1 MATVQQYRLPNGR
14 VIPIT
19 NMPSDMTQT
28 RLKELLTRNGK
39 ATAEDFIA
47 AAPESSDLTYN
58 PTPRRG
64 VGATGQGVDVGQFL
78 QENMDIPAGIAGAVA
93 GAKLAAPTLN
103 PWLVGAAAIG
113 GGAVGT
119 FSGSLASDALTGED
133 LQYVEAV
140 EKAAVGIGL
149 DIATLG
155 AAWAIKGGYAMAKKA
170 LGHTPEETAELILK
184 QAREGMEAGSRESLQ
199 ASQNILTGRNA
210 SFSRSQT
217 GQANAL
223 EIISE
228 KLGASGMVSQKTTLD
243 EVAQVNMAVRDALD
257 DVINKVPMR
266 GEASPREVGEAM
278 YDTINAGRLALSDA
292 YGESLG
298 VIKETLSN
306 KVVNTTPIKKKLSA
320 YLNANRVETSGV
332 RTVES
337 KSKTPYSYL
346 VKPKTEV
353 ISKSESSLDLAT
365 TKFINEK
372 MTGLLQ
378 LPNMKAT
385 DVLEVDRMLS
395 AEIRKFGDV
404 NSDLY
409 NTTAQREL
417 GDVVD
422 ILKDSFINT
431 IKQADTKAAAD
442 YAVLKTNYKNSRENL
457 LPTINKNVIKR
468 AVDNDYEA
476 LGNMLISQSNTSKV
490 REFMKSI
497 DESYKQLGRLEGLPS
512 DIPYATAAE
521 AKEIIKQG
529 YLKTV
534 FDNVNLDTF
543 DISKYRGLAAKYN
556 RPANADMLRTITG
569 SDYPRVK
576 QLMNLMSEASK
587 NPDGNFGTLFLRS
600 KEYSAVQGAV
610 QGLVYGTAG
619 AAGMA
624 AGGVLGSVVG
634 LAAVLTAPVFLA
646 KAAFNPKVVNKMLA
660 FDKAVFKTD
669 SAKEKAMAV
678 IIDDLVRGMGEYE
691 AAKFRQDIQKEVD
704 NKQQQ

>member
-1 MATVQQYRLPNGR
+1 
-14 VIPIT
+14 
-19 NMPSDMTQT
+19 MPSDMTQT
-28 RLKELLTRNGK
+28 RLQELLTRNGK
-39 ATAEDFIA
+39 ATPEDFIA
-47 AAPESSDLTYN
+47 PAIAPINPEYN

-78 QENMDIPAGIAGAVA
+78 KENVDIPAGIAGAVA

-103 PWLVGAAAIG
+103 PWLVGAAAVG

-133 LQYVEAV
+133 LQYQEAV
-140 EKAAVGIGL
+140 EKAAIGIGL
-149 DIATLG
+149 DIGTLG
-155 AAWAIKGGYAMAKKA
+155 AARLIKGGYALSKKA

-199 ASQNILTGRNA
+199 ATQNILTGRNA
-210 SFSRSQT
+210 SLSRSQT
-217 GQANAL
+217 GQANAF
-223 EIISE
+223 EVMAE
-228 KLGASGMVSQKTTLD
+228 KLGQSGILSEKANL
-243 EVAQVNMAVRDALD
+243 EKVANVNTAIRGALD

-306 KVVNTTPIKKKLSA
+306 KVVNTTPIKKKLSE
-320 YLNANRVETSGV
+320 YLNANRVKTSDV
-332 RTVES
+332 RTVAPKGDS
-337 KSKTPYSYL
+337 PYSYL
-346 VKPKTEV
+346 AKPKTEV
-353 ISKSESSLDLAT
+353 ISKSESSLDPAT

-372 MTGLLQ
+372 MKGLLE

-409 NTTAQREL
+409 NTTAQKEL

-431 IKQADTKAAAD
+431 IKQADTKAAGD
-442 YAVLKTNYKNSRENL
+442 YAVLKTNYKNARENL
-457 LPTINKNVIKR
+457 LPTINKNVIKK
-468 AVDNDYEA
+468 AVNDDYEA
-476 LGNMLISQSNTSKV
+476 LGKMLISQSNTSKV

-529 YLKTV
+529 YLKNI
-534 FDNVNLDTF
+534 FKN
-543 DISKYRGLAAKYN
+543 ISSDEFNISDYQNLAAKYST
-556 RPANADMLRTITG
+556 PANADMLRTITG

-576 QLMNLMSEASK
+576 QLMNAMSEASK
-587 NPDGNFGTLFLRS
+587 NPDGNLGTLYLRG
-600 KEYSAVQGAV
+600 KEFAGVGEVLKGATTV
-610 QGLVYGTAG
+610 AG
-619 AAGMA
+619 YAT
-624 AGGVLGSVVG
+624 GGVLGAGVSLG
-634 LAAVLTAPVFLA
+634 AILTAPVFLA

-660 FDKAVFKTD
+660 FDKATFKTD

-704 NKQQQ
+704 NKQQ

>member
-1 MATVQQYRLPNGR
+1 MAEAQQLKLPSGKI
-14 VIPIT
+14 IPMV
-19 NMPSDMTQT
+19 NLPSDMTKA
-28 RLKELLTRNGK
+28 RLQELLLRNK
-39 ATAEDFIA
+39 LAVAEDFVVA
-47 AAPESSDLTYN
+47 STESSGLPYN

-140 EKAAVGIGL
+140 EKAAIGIGL

-155 AAWAIKGGYAMAKKA
+155 AARLLKGGYALSKKA

-184 QAREGMEAGSRESLQ
+184 QAKEGMEAGSRESLQ
-199 ASQNILTGRNA
+199 ATQNILTGRNA
-210 SFSRSQT
+210 SLSRSQT
-217 GQANAL
+217 GQATAL
-223 EIISE
+223 EVMAE
-228 KLGASGMVSQKTTLD
+228 KLGQSGILSEKANL
-243 EVAQVNMAVRDALD
+243 EKVANVNTAIREALD

-306 KVVNTTPIKKKLSA
+306 KVVNTTPIKKRLSA
-320 YLNANRVETSGV
+320 YLNAHLVETSDV
-332 RTVES
+332 RAVGS
-337 KSKTPYSYL
+337 KSKSPYSYL

-353 ISKSESSLDLAT
+353 ISKSESSLDPAT

-372 MTGLLQ
+372 MKGLLQ

-409 NTTAQREL
+409 NTTAQKEL

-431 IKQADTKAAAD
+431 IKQADTKAAGD
-442 YAVLKTNYKNSRENL
+442 YAVLKTNYKNARENL
-457 LPTINKNVIKR
+457 LPTINKNVIKK
-468 AVDNDYEA
+468 AVDDDYEA
-476 LGNMLISQSNTSKV
+476 LGKMLISQSNTSKV

-521 AKEIIKQG
+521 AKDIIKQG
-529 YLKTV
+529 YLKNI
-534 FDNVNLDTF
+534 FDDLSLETF
-543 DISKYRGLAAKYN
+543 DISKYKNLAAKYN

-576 QLMNLMSEASK
+576 QLMNAMSEASK
-587 NPDGNFGTLFLRS
+587 NPDGNLGTLFLRG
-600 KEYSAVQGAV
+600 KEYGAATEALKGAV
-610 QGLVYGTAG
+610 TVAGYATGGVIG
-619 AAGMA
+619 AA
-624 AGGVLGSVVG
+624 VTLG
-634 LAAVLTAPVFLA
+634 AILTAPVFLA
-646 KAAFNPKVVNKMLA
+646 KAAFNPKVVNKLLA
-660 FDKAVFKTD
+660 FDKATFKTD

-704 NKQQQ
+704 NKQQ

>member
-1 MATVQQYRLPNGR
+1 MATVQQLRLPNGR
-14 VIPIT
+14 VISVT

-28 RLKELLTRNGK
+28 RLQELLTRNGK
-39 ATAEDFIA
+39 ATPEDFIA
-47 AAPESSDLTYN
+47 PAIAPTNPEYN

-78 QENMDIPAGIAGAVA
+78 KENVDIPAGIAGAVA

-103 PWLVGAAAIG
+103 PWLVGAAAVG

-133 LQYVEAV
+133 LQYQEAV
-140 EKAAVGIGL
+140 EKAASGMGL

-155 AAWAIKGGYAMAKKA
+155 AARAIKGGYAMAKKS

-184 QAREGMEAGSRESLQ
+184 QAKEGMEAGSRESLQ
-199 ASQNILTGRNA
+199 ATQNILTARNA
-210 SFSRSQT
+210 SLSRSQT
-217 GQANAL
+217 GQANAF
-223 EIISE
+223 EVMAE
-228 KLGASGMVSQKTTLD
+228 KLGQSGILSEKANL
-243 EVAQVNMAVRDALD
+243 EKVANVNIAIREALD

-337 KSKTPYSYL
+337 KSKSPYSYL

-353 ISKSESSLDLAT
+353 ISKSESSLDRAT

-372 MTGLLQ
+372 MTGLLA

-404 NSDLY
+404 NSGLY
-409 NTTAQREL
+409 NTIAQKEL

-431 IKQADTKAAAD
+431 IKQADTAAAGD
-442 YAVLKTNYKNSRENL
+442 YAVLKTNYKNARENL
-457 LPTINKNVIKR
+457 LPTINKNVIKK
-468 AVDNDYEA
+468 AVDDDYVA
-476 LGNMLISQSNTSKV
+476 LGKMLTSQSNTSKV

-497 DESYKQLGRLEGLPS
+497 DESYKQLGRVEGLPS
-512 DIPYATAAE
+512 DIPYASAAE

-529 YLKTV
+529 YLKNI
-534 FDNVNLDTF
+534 FKN
-543 DISKYRGLAAKYN
+543 ISSAEFNISDYQNLAAKYST
-556 RPANADMLRTITG
+556 PANADMLKTITG
-569 SDYPRVK
+569 SDYLRVK
-576 QLMNLMSEASK
+576 QLMNGMSEASK
-587 NPDGNFGTLFLRS
+587 NPDGNLGTLFLRG
-600 KEYSAVQGAV
+600 KEYGAATEALKGAV
-610 QGLVYGTAG
+610 TVAGYATGGVIG
-619 AAGMA
+619 AA
-624 AGGVLGSVVG
+624 VTLG
-634 LAAVLTAPVFLA
+634 AILTAPVFLA

-660 FDKAVFKTD
+660 FDKATFKTD

-704 NKQQQ
+704 NKQQ

>member
-1 MATVQQYRLPNGR
+1 MAEAQQLRLPNGKI
-14 VIPIT
+14 IPMS
-19 NMPSDMTQT
+19 NLPSDMTKA
-28 RLKELLTRNGK
+28 RLQELLIRNNLAVAK
-39 ATAEDFIA
+39 DFVA
-47 AAPESSDLTYN
+47 PAPESSNLTYN

-93 GAKLAAPTLN
+93 GAKLAAPTFN
-103 PWLVGAAAIG
+103 PWLVGAAAVG

-119 FSGSLASDALTGED
+119 FSGSLVSDALTGED
-133 LQYVEAV
+133 LQYQEAV
-140 EKAAVGIGL
+140 EKAVIGMGL
-149 DIATLG
+149 DIGTLG
-155 AAWAIKGGYAMAKKA
+155 AARLLKSGYALSKKS

-199 ASQNILTGRNA
+199 ATQNILTARNA
-210 SFSRSQT
+210 SLSRSQT
-217 GQANAL
+217 GQANAF
-223 EIISE
+223 EVMAE
-228 KLGASGMVSQKTTLD
+228 KLGQSGILSEKANL
-243 EVAQVNMAVRDALD
+243 EKVANVNTAIREALD

-320 YLNANRVETSGV
+320 YLNANLVETSDV
-332 RTVES
+332 RAVGS
-337 KSKTPYSYL
+337 KSKSPYSYL

-353 ISKSESSLDLAT
+353 ISKSESSLDRAT

-372 MTGLLQ
+372 MKGLLE

-431 IKQADTKAAAD
+431 IKQADTKAAGD
-442 YAVLKTNYKNSRENL
+442 YAVLKTNYKNARENL
-457 LPTINKNVIKR
+457 LPTINKNVIKK
-468 AVDNDYEA
+468 AVDDDYEA
-476 LGNMLISQSNTSKV
+476 LGKMLISQSNTSKV
-490 REFMKSI
+490 KEFMKSI

-521 AKEIIKQG
+521 AKDIIKQG
-529 YLKTV
+529 YLKNI
-534 FDNVNLDTF
+534 FDDLSLETF
-543 DISKYRGLAAKYN
+543 DISKYKNLAAKYN

-576 QLMNLMSEASK
+576 QLMNAMSEASK
-587 NPDGNFGTLFLRS
+587 NPDGNLGTLFLRG
-600 KEYSAVQGAV
+600 KEYGAATEALKGAV
-610 QGLVYGTAG
+610 TVAGYATGGVIG
-619 AAGMA
+619 AA
-624 AGGVLGSVVG
+624 VTLG
-634 LAAVLTAPVFLA
+634 AILTAPVFLA

-660 FDKAVFKTD
+660 FDKATFKTD

-678 IIDDLVRGMGEYE
+678 ILDDLVRGMGEYE

-704 NKQQQ
+704 NKQQ

>member
-1 MATVQQYRLPNGR
+1 MAEAQQLKLPSGKI
-14 VIPIT
+14 IPMV
-19 NMPSDMTQT
+19 NLPSDMTKA
-28 RLKELLTRNGK
+28 RLQELLLRNK
-39 ATAEDFIA
+39 LATAEDFIA
-47 AAPESSDLTYN
+47 PAPESSDLTYN

-103 PWLVGAAAIG
+103 PWLVGAAAVG

-119 FSGSLASDALTGED
+119 FSGSLASDALSGED
-133 LQYVEAV
+133 LQYIEAV
-140 EKAAVGIGL
+140 EKAAIGIGL

-155 AAWAIKGGYAMAKKA
+155 AARLLKGGYALSKKA
-170 LGHTPEETAELILK
+170 LGHTPEETADLILK
-184 QAREGMEAGSRESLQ
+184 QAKEGMEAGSRESLQ
-199 ASQNILTGRNA
+199 ATQNILTGRNA
-210 SFSRSQT
+210 SLSRSQT
-217 GQANAL
+217 GQATAL
-223 EIISE
+223 EVMAE
-228 KLGASGMVSQKTTLD
+228 KLGQSGILSEKANL
-243 EVAQVNMAVRDALD
+243 EKVANVNTAIREALD

-292 YGESLG
+292 YGNSLG

-320 YLNANRVETSGV
+320 YLDANKVKTSDV
-332 RTVES
+332 RTVEP
-337 KSKTPYSYL
+337 KGGEPYSYL
-346 VKPKTEV
+346 IKPKTEV

-404 NSDLY
+404 NSGMY
-409 NTTAQREL
+409 NTIAQKEL

-422 ILKDSFINT
+422 ILKDSFVNT
-431 IKQADTKAAAD
+431 IKQADTKAAGD
-442 YAVLKTNYKNSRENL
+442 YAALKTNYKNARENL
-457 LPTINKNVIKR
+457 LPTINKNVIKK
-468 AVDNDYEA
+468 AVDEDYES
-476 LGNMLISQSNTSKV
+476 LGKMLTTQSNTSKV

-497 DESYKQLGRLEGLPS
+497 DEAYNQIGRLEGLPS

-529 YLKTV
+529 YLKNI
-534 FDNVNLDTF
+534 FDDVSLDTF
-543 DISKYRGLAAKYN
+543 DIGKYRNLAAKYN
-556 RPANADMLRTITG
+556 KPANADMLRTITG
-569 SDYPRVK
+569 ADYPRVK
-576 QLMNLMSEASK
+576 QLMNAMSEASK
-587 NPDGNFGTLFLRS
+587 NPDGNLGTLFLRG
-600 KEYSAVQGAV
+600 KEFTGVGEVLKGATTIGGYATGGFV
-610 QGLVYGTAG
+610 G
-619 AAGMA
+619 AA
-624 AGGVLGSVVG
+624 VSLG
-634 LAAVLTAPVFLA
+634 AILTAPVFLA
-646 KAAFNPKVVNKMLA
+646 KAAFNPKVVNKLLA
-660 FDKAVFKTD
+660 FDKATFKTD

-678 IIDDLVRGMGEYE
+678 IIDDLVKGMGEYE

-704 NKQQQ
+704 NKQQ

>member
-28 RLKELLTRNGK
+28 RLQELLTRNGK
-39 ATAEDFIA
+39 ATAEDFVV
-47 AAPESSDLTYN
+47 AAPESSDLPYT

-78 QENMDIPAGIAGAVA
+78 QENLDIPAGIAGAVT

-103 PWLVGAAAIG
+103 PWLIGAAAVG

-119 FSGSLASDALTGED
+119 FGGSLASDALSGED
-133 LQYVEAV
+133 LKYKEAV
-140 EKAAVGIGL
+140 EKAAIGIGL

-155 AAWAIKGGYAMAKKA
+155 AARLLKGGYVLSKKA
-170 LGHTPEETAELILK
+170 LGHTPEETAEMILK
-184 QAREGMEAGSRESLQ
+184 QAREGMAAGSRESLQ
-199 ASQNILTGRNA
+199 ATQNILTGRNA

-217 GQANAL
+217 GQASAL
-223 EIISE
+223 ESFAE
-228 KLGASGMVSQKTTLD
+228 KLGQSGMLSQKATLD
-243 EVAQVNMAVRDALD
+243 EVAQVNTAIRDSLD

-266 GEASPREVGEAM
+266 GEATPREIGEAM

-292 YGESLG
+292 YGNSLG
-298 VIKETLSN
+298 VIKENLSN
-306 KVVNTTPIKKKLSA
+306 KVVNTTPIKKKLSE
-320 YLNANRVETSGV
+320 YLDANRVETSDV
-332 RTVES
+332 RTV
-337 KSKTPYSYL
+337 KSKTTTPYSYL
-346 VKPKTEV
+346 EKPKTQV
-353 ISKSESSLDLAT
+353 ISKSESSLDDAT

-404 NSDLY
+404 NSGLY
-409 NTTAQREL
+409 NTTAQKEL

-431 IKQADTKAAAD
+431 IKQADTKAASD
-442 YAVLKTNYKNSRENL
+442 YAVLKTNYKNARENL
-457 LPTINKNVIKR
+457 LPTINKNVIKK
-468 AVDNDYEA
+468 AVDSDYES
-476 LGNMLISQSNTSKV
+476 LGKMLTAQSNTSKV

-497 DESYKQLGRLEGLPS
+497 DEAYKQIGRLEGLPS
-512 DIPYATAAE
+512 DIPYSTAAE
-521 AKEIIKQG
+521 AKEVIKQG
-529 YLKTV
+529 YLKNI
-534 FDNVNLDTF
+534 FDDVSLDTF
-543 DISKYRGLAAKYN
+543 DIGKYKNLAAKYN
-556 RPANADMLRTITG
+556 KPANADMLRTITG
-569 SDYPRVK
+569 ADYPRVK
-576 QLMNLMSEASK
+576 QLMNAMSEASK
-587 NPDGNFGTLFLRS
+587 NPDGNFGTLFLRG
-600 KEYSAVQGAV
+600 KEYSGLAGVVQGV
-610 QGLVYGTAG
+610 TG

-624 AGGVLGSVVG
+624 AGGVLGAAAA

-669 SAKEKAMAV
+669 TSREKAMTV
-678 IIDDLVRGMGEYE
+678 IIDDLVSGMDEYE
-691 AAKFRQDIQKEVD
+691 AAKFRQDIQNEVD
-704 NKQQQ
+704 NKQQ

>member
-1 MATVQQYRLPNGR
+1 MAEAQQLKLPSGKI
-14 VIPIT
+14 IPMV
-19 NMPSDMTQT
+19 NLPSDMTKA
-28 RLKELLTRNGK
+28 RLQELLLRNK
-39 ATAEDFIA
+39 LATAEDFIA
-47 AAPESSDLTYN
+47 PAPESSDLTYN

-103 PWLVGAAAIG
+103 PWLVGAAAVG

-119 FSGSLASDALTGED
+119 FSGSLASDALSGED
-133 LQYVEAV
+133 LQYIEAV
-140 EKAAVGIGL
+140 EKAAIGIGL

-155 AAWAIKGGYAMAKKA
+155 AARLLKGGYALSKKA
-170 LGHTPEETAELILK
+170 LGHTPEETADLILK
-184 QAREGMEAGSRESLQ
+184 QAKEGMEAGSRESLQ
-199 ASQNILTGRNA
+199 ATQNILTGRNA
-210 SFSRSQT
+210 SLSRSQT
-217 GQANAL
+217 GQATAL
-223 EIISE
+223 EVMAE
-228 KLGASGMVSQKTTLD
+228 KLGQSGILSEKANL
-243 EVAQVNMAVRDALD
+243 EKVANVNTAIREALD

-292 YGESLG
+292 YGNSLG

-320 YLNANRVETSGV
+320 YLDANKVKTSDV
-332 RTVES
+332 RTVEP
-337 KSKTPYSYL
+337 KGGKPYSYL
-346 VKPKTEV
+346 IKPKTEV
-353 ISKSESSLDLAT
+353 ISKSESSLDPAT

-404 NSDLY
+404 NSGMY
-409 NTTAQREL
+409 NTTAQKEL

-422 ILKDSFINT
+422 ILKDSFVNT
-431 IKQADTKAAAD
+431 IKQADTKAAGD
-442 YAVLKTNYKNSRENL
+442 YAALKTNYKNARENL
-457 LPTINKNVIKR
+457 LPTINKNVIKK
-468 AVDNDYEA
+468 AVDEDYES
-476 LGNMLISQSNTSKV
+476 LGKMLTTQSNTSKV

-497 DESYKQLGRLEGLPS
+497 DEAYNQIGRLEGLPS

-529 YLKTV
+529 YLKNI
-534 FDNVNLDTF
+534 FDDVSLDTF
-543 DISKYRGLAAKYN
+543 DIGKYRNLAAKYN
-556 RPANADMLRTITG
+556 KPANADMLRTITG
-569 SDYPRVK
+569 ADYPRVK
-576 QLMNLMSEASK
+576 QLMNAMSEASK
-587 NPDGNFGTLFLRS
+587 NPDGNLGTLFLRG
-600 KEYSAVQGAV
+600 KEFTGVGEVLKGATTIGGYATGGFV
-610 QGLVYGTAG
+610 G
-619 AAGMA
+619 AA
-624 AGGVLGSVVG
+624 VSLG
-634 LAAVLTAPVFLA
+634 AILTAPVFLA
-646 KAAFNPKVVNKMLA
+646 KAAFNPKVVNKLLA
-660 FDKAVFKTD
+660 FDKATFKTD

-678 IIDDLVRGMGEYE
+678 IIDDLVKGMGEYE

-704 NKQQQ
+704 NKQQ

>member
-1 MATVQQYRLPNGR
+1 MATVQQLRLPNGR
-14 VIPIT
+14 VISVT

-28 RLKELLTRNGK
+28 RLQELLTRNGK
-39 ATAEDFIA
+39 ATPEDFIA
-47 AAPESSDLTYN
+47 PAIAPTNPEYN

-78 QENMDIPAGIAGAVA
+78 KENVDIPAGIAGAVV

-103 PWLVGAAAIG
+103 PWLVGAAAVG

-119 FSGSLASDALTGED
+119 FSGSLASDALSGED
-133 LQYVEAV
+133 LQYQEAV
-140 EKAAVGIGL
+140 EKAAIGIGL

-155 AAWAIKGGYAMAKKA
+155 SVRLIKGGYALSKKA
-170 LGHTPEETAELILK
+170 LGHTPEETAEMILK
-184 QAREGMEAGSRESLQ
+184 QAKEGMEAGSRESLQ
-199 ASQNILTGRNA
+199 ATQNILTGRNA
-210 SFSRSQT
+210 SLSRSQT
-217 GQANAL
+217 GQANAF
-223 EIISE
+223 EVMAE
-228 KLGASGMVSQKTTLD
+228 KLGQSGILSEKANL
-243 EVAQVNMAVRDALD
+243 EKVANVNTAIRGALD

-320 YLNANRVETSGV
+320 YLNANRVKTTGV

-337 KSKTPYSYL
+337 KSGAPYSYL
-346 VKPKTEV
+346 LKPKTEV
-353 ISKSESSLDLAT
+353 ISKSESSLDPAT

-404 NSDLY
+404 NSGLY
-409 NTTAQREL
+409 NTTAQKEL

-431 IKQADTKAAAD
+431 IKQADTKAAGD
-442 YAVLKTNYKNSRENL
+442 YAVLKTNYKNARENL
-457 LPTINKNVIKR
+457 LPTINKNVIKK
-468 AVDNDYEA
+468 AVDDDYEA
-476 LGNMLISQSNTSKV
+476 LGKMLISQSNTSKV

-497 DESYKQLGRLEGLPS
+497 DESYKQLGRIEGLPS

-529 YLKTV
+529 YLKTI
-534 FDNVNLDTF
+534 FDDVNLDTF
-543 DISKYRGLAAKYN
+543 DISKYKNLAAKYN

-587 NPDGNFGTLFLRS
+587 NPDGNFGILFLRG
-600 KEYSAVQGAV
+600 KEYNALQGTA
-610 QGLVYGTAG
+610 QGVVYGTVG

-624 AGGVLGSVVG
+624 AGGVIGSVVG
-634 LAAVLTAPVFLA
+634 LAAVLSAPVFLA

-660 FDKAVFKTD
+660 FDKATFKTD

-704 NKQQQ
+704 NKQ

>member
-47 AAPESSDLTYN
+47 AAPESSDLPYN

-140 EKAAVGIGL
+140 EKAAIGIGL
-149 DIATLG
+149 DIGTLG
-155 AAWAIKGGYAMAKKA
+155 AARLLKSGYALSKKS

-199 ASQNILTGRNA
+199 ATQNILTARNA
-210 SFSRSQT
+210 SLSRSQT
-217 GQANAL
+217 GQANAF
-223 EIISE
+223 EVMAE
-228 KLGASGMVSQKTTLD
+228 KLGQSGILSEKANL
-243 EVAQVNMAVRDALD
+243 EKVANVNTAIREALD

-320 YLNANRVETSGV
+320 YLNANLVETSDV
-332 RTVES
+332 RAVGS
-337 KSKTPYSYL
+337 KSKSPYSYL

-353 ISKSESSLDLAT
+353 ISKSESSLDRAT

-372 MTGLLQ
+372 MKGLLE

-431 IKQADTKAAAD
+431 IKQADTKAAGD
-442 YAVLKTNYKNSRENL
+442 YAVLKTNYKNARENL
-457 LPTINKNVIKR
+457 LPTINKNVIKK
-468 AVDNDYEA
+468 AVDDDYEA
-476 LGNMLISQSNTSKV
+476 LGKMLISQSNTSKV
-490 REFMKSI
+490 KEFMKSI

-521 AKEIIKQG
+521 AKDIIKQG
-529 YLKTV
+529 YLKNI
-534 FDNVNLDTF
+534 FDDLSLETF
-543 DISKYRGLAAKYN
+543 DISKYKNLAAKYN

-576 QLMNLMSEASK
+576 QLMNAMSEASK
-587 NPDGNFGTLFLRS
+587 NPDGNLGTLFLRG
-600 KEYSAVQGAV
+600 KEYGAATEALKGAV
-610 QGLVYGTAG
+610 TVAGYATGGVIG
-619 AAGMA
+619 AA
-624 AGGVLGSVVG
+624 VTLG
-634 LAAVLTAPVFLA
+634 AILTAPVFLA

-660 FDKAVFKTD
+660 FDKATFKTD

>member
-1 MATVQQYRLPNGR
+1 MAEAQQLRLPNGKI
-14 VIPIT
+14 IPMS
-19 NMPSDMTQT
+19 NLPSDMTKA
-28 RLKELLTRNGK
+28 RLQELLIRNNLAVAK
-39 ATAEDFIA
+39 DFVA
-47 AAPESSDLTYN
+47 PAPESSNLTYN

-93 GAKLAAPTLN
+93 GAKLAAPTFN
-103 PWLVGAAAIG
+103 PWLVGAAAVG

-119 FSGSLASDALTGED
+119 FSGSLVSDALTGED
-133 LQYVEAV
+133 LQYQEAV
-140 EKAAVGIGL
+140 EKAVIGMGL
-149 DIATLG
+149 DIGTLG
-155 AAWAIKGGYAMAKKA
+155 AARLLKSGYALSKKS

-210 SFSRSQT
+210 SLSRSQT
-217 GQANAL
+217 GQANAF
-223 EIISE
+223 EVMAE
-228 KLGASGMVSQKTTLD
+228 KLGQSGILSEKANL
-243 EVAQVNMAVRDALD
+243 EKVANVNIAIREALD

-337 KSKTPYSYL
+337 KSKSPYSYL

-353 ISKSESSLDLAT
+353 ISKSESSLDRAT

-372 MTGLLQ
+372 MTGLLA

-431 IKQADTKAAAD
+431 IKQADTKAAGD
-442 YAVLKTNYKNSRENL
+442 YAVLKTNYKNARENL
-457 LPTINKNVIKR
+457 LPTINKNVIKK
-468 AVDNDYEA
+468 AVDDDYEA
-476 LGNMLISQSNTSKV
+476 LGKMLISQSNTSKV
-490 REFMKSI
+490 KEFMKSI

-521 AKEIIKQG
+521 AKDIIKQG
-529 YLKTV
+529 YLKNI
-534 FDNVNLDTF
+534 FDDLSLETF
-543 DISKYRGLAAKYN
+543 DISKYKNLAAKYN

-576 QLMNLMSEASK
+576 QLMNAMSEASK
-587 NPDGNFGTLFLRS
+587 NPDGNLGTLFLRG
-600 KEYSAVQGAV
+600 KEYGAATEALKGAV
-610 QGLVYGTAG
+610 TVAGYATGGVIG
-619 AAGMA
+619 AA
-624 AGGVLGSVVG
+624 VTLG
-634 LAAVLTAPVFLA
+634 AILTAPVFLA

-660 FDKAVFKTD
+660 FDKATFKTD

-678 IIDDLVRGMGEYE
+678 ILDDLVRGMGEYE

-704 NKQQQ
+704 NKQQ

>member
-1 MATVQQYRLPNGR
+1 MATVQQLRLPNGR
-14 VIPIT
+14 VISVT

-28 RLKELLTRNGK
+28 RLQELLTRNGK
-39 ATAEDFIA
+39 ATPEDFIA
-47 AAPESSDLTYN
+47 PAIAPTNPEYN

-78 QENMDIPAGIAGAVA
+78 KENVDIPAGIAGAVA

-103 PWLVGAAAIG
+103 PWLVGAAAVG

-133 LQYVEAV
+133 LQYQEAV
-140 EKAAVGIGL
+140 EKAAIGIGL
-149 DIATLG
+149 DIGTLG
-155 AAWAIKGGYAMAKKA
+155 AARLIKGGYALSKKA

-199 ASQNILTGRNA
+199 ATQNILTGRNA
-210 SFSRSQT
+210 SLSRSQT
-217 GQANAL
+217 GQANAF
-223 EIISE
+223 EVMAE
-228 KLGASGMVSQKTTLD
+228 KLGQSGILSEKANL
-243 EVAQVNMAVRDALD
+243 EKVANVNTAIRGALD

-306 KVVNTTPIKKKLSA
+306 KVVNTTPIKKKLSE
-320 YLNANRVETSGV
+320 YLNANRVKTSDV
-332 RTVES
+332 RTVAPKGDS
-337 KSKTPYSYL
+337 PYSYL
-346 VKPKTEV
+346 AKPKTEV
-353 ISKSESSLDLAT
+353 ISKSESSLDPAT

-372 MTGLLQ
+372 MKGLLE

-409 NTTAQREL
+409 NTTAQKEL

-431 IKQADTKAAAD
+431 IKQADTKAAGD
-442 YAVLKTNYKNSRENL
+442 YAVLKTNYKNARENL
-457 LPTINKNVIKR
+457 LPTINKNVIKK
-468 AVDNDYEA
+468 AVNDDYEA
-476 LGNMLISQSNTSKV
+476 LGKMLISQSNTSKV

-529 YLKTV
+529 YLKNI
-534 FDNVNLDTF
+534 FKN
-543 DISKYRGLAAKYN
+543 ISSDEFNISDYQNLAAKYST
-556 RPANADMLRTITG
+556 PANADMLRTITG

-576 QLMNLMSEASK
+576 QLMNAMSEASK
-587 NPDGNFGTLFLRS
+587 NPDGNLGTLYLRG
-600 KEYSAVQGAV
+600 KEFAGVGEVLKGATTV
-610 QGLVYGTAG
+610 AG
-619 AAGMA
+619 YAT
-624 AGGVLGSVVG
+624 GGVLGAGVSLG
-634 LAAVLTAPVFLA
+634 AILTAPVFLA

-660 FDKAVFKTD
+660 FDKATFKTD

-704 NKQQQ
+704 NKQQ

>member
-1 MATVQQYRLPNGR
+1 MATVQQLRLPNGR
-14 VIPIT
+14 VISVT

-28 RLKELLTRNGK
+28 RLQELLTRNGK
-39 ATAEDFIA
+39 ATPEDFIA
-47 AAPESSDLTYN
+47 PAIAPTNPEYN

-78 QENMDIPAGIAGAVA
+78 KENVDIPAGIAGAVA

-103 PWLVGAAAIG
+103 PWLVGAAAVG

-133 LQYVEAV
+133 LQYQEAV
-140 EKAAVGIGL
+140 EKAALGIGL
-149 DIATLG
+149 DIGTLG
-155 AAWAIKGGYAMAKKA
+155 ASWAIKGGYAMAKKA

-199 ASQNILTGRNA
+199 ATQNILTGRNA
-210 SFSRSQT
+210 SLSRSQT
-217 GQANAL
+217 GQANAF
-223 EIISE
+223 EVMAE
-228 KLGASGMVSQKTTLD
+228 KLGQSGILSEKANL
-243 EVAQVNMAVRDALD
+243 EKVANVNTAIRGALD

-306 KVVNTTPIKKKLSA
+306 KVVNTTPIKKKLSE
-320 YLNANRVETSGV
+320 YLNANRVKTSDV
-332 RTVES
+332 RTVAPKGDS
-337 KSKTPYSYL
+337 PYSYL
-346 VKPKTEV
+346 AKPKTEV
-353 ISKSESSLDLAT
+353 ISKSESSLDPAT

-372 MTGLLQ
+372 MKGLLE

-409 NTTAQREL
+409 NTTAQKEL

-431 IKQADTKAAAD
+431 IKQADTKAAGD
-442 YAVLKTNYKNSRENL
+442 YAVLKTNYKNARENL
-457 LPTINKNVIKR
+457 LPTINKNVIKK
-468 AVDNDYEA
+468 AVNDDYEA
-476 LGNMLISQSNTSKV
+476 LGKMLISQSNTSKV

-529 YLKTV
+529 YLKNI
-534 FDNVNLDTF
+534 FKN
-543 DISKYRGLAAKYN
+543 ISSDEFNISDYQNLAAKYST
-556 RPANADMLRTITG
+556 PANADMLRTITG

-576 QLMNLMSEASK
+576 QLMNAMSEASK
-587 NPDGNFGTLFLRS
+587 NPDGNLGTLYLRG
-600 KEYSAVQGAV
+600 KEFAGVGEVLKGATTV
-610 QGLVYGTAG
+610 AG
-619 AAGMA
+619 YAT
-624 AGGVLGSVVG
+624 GGVLGAGVSLG
-634 LAAVLTAPVFLA
+634 AILTAPVFLA

-660 FDKAVFKTD
+660 FDKATFKTD

-704 NKQQQ
+704 NKQQ